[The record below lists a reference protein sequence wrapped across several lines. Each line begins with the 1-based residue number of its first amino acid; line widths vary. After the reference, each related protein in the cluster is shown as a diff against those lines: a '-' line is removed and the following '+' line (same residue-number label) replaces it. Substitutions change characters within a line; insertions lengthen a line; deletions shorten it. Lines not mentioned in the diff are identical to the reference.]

1 MGLVRNADLNTLITK
16 LQKIG
21 YYQELFK
28 YTYGSETVS
37 ENSTCTIYKSIQS
50 FDSKYDAGRALK
62 LMMTNPSILAQKI
75 KENLFLTA
83 PILTQQ
89 ETELLEA
96 VQLVMQH
103 QNLILILKNNGI
115 GVLNGTGI
123 DIQLQE
129 HPLYEILLKLMVANG
144 PFMHTLISFKMLL
157 DTTEPLI
164 GCRKY

>member
-1 MGLVRNADLNTLITK
+1 LNTLITK

-37 ENSTCTIYKSIQS
+37 ENSTGTIYKSIQS
-50 FDSKYDAGRALK
+50 FDSKYDAGRALVANDDQPFNF
-62 LMMTNPSILAQKI
+62 TQ
-75 KENLFLTA
+75 ENQGKFVLTA

-115 GVLNGTGI
+115 RR
-123 DIQLQE
+123 
-129 HPLYEILLKLMVANG
+129 
-144 PFMHTLISFKMLL
+144 FK
-157 DTTEPLI
+157 
-164 GCRKY
+164 RNWN